1 MCWGCAISIRNRIAL
16 AGVGAALAAAA
27 IAGAQ
32 EPSPD
37 PSFSMSVS
45 PGRVRMP
52 GTTELVYR
60 LRMTTGTQAERFSID
75 VMPPLFRTRLGSGDN
90 VHREG
95 ATITPDEQVSLEG
108 PGTLTPTGEGK
119 ALIAC
124 SPSTGLGAHGYEPR
138 YPGFVVELPAR
149 STSTLIARYRTDGR
163 ALWPGSDLRL
173 TMRAGRGT
181 TGYGAATLGREVEV
195 RSPAV
200 ALSGRAAPRVE
211 LWTSPQSSPGVF
223 TKLRTTAGRQPA
235 GDQRSRHARARGP
248 PGVAV
253 DDPPRRG
260 RGAAPPRDGL
270 DRRPRSP
277 ALAHAHAAARR
288 QLRAVGAHAQRRGR
302 APRAQLL
309 DGLPDPVRRLTAA
322 PLAAGTLLQSIAMH
336 AICHRGER

>member
-1 MCWGCAISIRNRIAL
+1 MCWVCAISIRNHIVL
-16 AGVGAALAAAA
+16 AAVGAALAAAA

-37 PSFSMSVS
+37 PSFAMSVS
-45 PGRVRMP
+45 PSRARAP

-60 LRMTTGTQAERFSID
+60 LRMTTGAQAERFSVD

-149 STSTLIARYRTDGR
+149 STSTLVARYRTAGR

-181 TGYGAATLGREVEV
+181 TGYGAATLDREVEV
-195 RSPAV
+195 RSPRV

-223 TKLRTTAGRQPA
+223 AKLRR
-235 GDQRSRHARARGP
+235 
-248 PGVAV
+248 
-253 DDPPRRG
+253 
-260 RGAAPPRDGL
+260 
-270 DRRPRSP
+270 
-277 ALAHAHAAARR
+277 
-288 QLRAVGAHAQRRGR
+288 
-302 APRAQLL
+302 
-309 DGLPDPVRRLTAA
+309 
-322 PLAAGTLLQSIAMH
+322 LAAGSPLTISGRVMPARAGRRVSLWTIRHGDDEEPRRLATVSTDA
-336 AICHRGER
+336 RGRLRLRTRTPQRAGSYELWARTANDAGGRPEHSCSMGFQIPYAG